1 MVEILRLRRILQ
13 TKPQQFMLVMRDKVN
28 RTEFGAEDE
37 VRKILKAVGIFQPEI
52 DKLFVKAKSESNPA
66 A

>member
-1 MVEILRLRRILQ
+1 MQNSPDQ
-13 TKPQQFMLVMRDKVN
+13 TQFMLVMRDKVN

-52 DKLFVKAKSESNPA
+52 DKLFVKAKSESNPPA
-66 A
+66 